1 MLRHLRVTN
10 FAILSDVEIELGPG
24 MNVLT
29 GETGAGKSLIVEAV
43 NLLRGGRASAD
54 IPRTGTDEAVVE
66 AIVEVPADLRDRV
79 IAVLEGAGLPG
90 LGSQGAASHGG
101 PSPGLA
107 QGSGHGSGQG
117 SGHGS
122 GHGSGQG
129 SSRDEDRECDAVFIR
144 RVIQRG
150 GRSRTYVN
158 GALTTAAR
166 LAELGALLVD
176 LSGQHQHQ
184 GLVDPSR
191 HRDLLDAFGAAEPLV
206 EAMSAAWAEL
216 RRCDDALAALGGD
229 EREREARIDY
239 LRYQLEELD
248 AAAFASGED
257 QMIEIERVRL
267 ASVDLLQGAARA
279 AEDALYGS
287 DDSARDRV
295 AAAAREV
302 ERGMRTDATLEPL
315 AKQLSEIETLI
326 DDAADQLRSYA
337 DKLEGDPERL
347 AYLDER
353 IALIRRLVRKHAAA
367 NLDEILVKATQLRA
381 ELDAL
386 TGRDATLA
394 DVLAMRTKAE
404 AAAMSAAAALTASR
418 KKAARKLEKEVGAAL
433 VELGMGSARLQV
445 SIETLDA
452 IEISDPSSS
461 FSSNGANRSSSSSN
475 GASSTASGSSI
486 SSATGGPK
494 TPTPNGAPKSSPP
507 TGAAKAKGTPLRR
520 GLGPHGADRVELVLA
535 SNKGEDARP
544 LTKIASGGELSR
556 IMLALKLGLQSAGRA
571 DHVAT
576 YVFDEVDA
584 GIGGATAQVVGS
596 QIRAVAGDRG
606 TGARGRQ
613 VLCVT
618 HLPQIAAF
626 ADQHF
631 HVEKAEVAG
640 RTETRVKKL
649 TVAARKDELAR
660 MLGGQA
666 TSKAKAHAAELLA
679 EAARPRKSAS
689 ARV

>member
-10 FAILSDVEIELGPG
+10 FAILSDVEIELGAG

-66 AIVEVPADLRDRV
+66 AIVEVPPDLRERV

-90 LGSQGAASHGG
+90 LGSQGE
-101 PSPGLA
+101 P
-107 QGSGHGSGQG
+107 
-117 SGHGS
+117 
-122 GHGSGQG
+122 
-129 SSRDEDRECDAVFIR
+129 DEVFIR

-191 HRDLLDAFGAAEPLV
+191 HRDLLDAFGAAQPLA
-206 EAMSAAWAEL
+206 EAMALAWAEL

-239 LRYQLEELD
+239 LRYQLDELD
-248 AAAFASGED
+248 AAALSPGED
-257 QMIEIERVRL
+257 QTIELERVRL

-279 AEDALYGS
+279 AEDVLYGS
-287 DDSARDRV
+287 DESARDRV

-302 ERGMRTDATLEPL
+302 ERGLRTDSTLEPI
-315 AKQLSEIETLI
+315 AKQLVEIETLI

-367 NLDEILVKATQLRA
+367 GLDEILAKAAQLRS
-381 ELDAL
+381 ELVAL
-386 TGRDATLA
+386 TGRDATLVE
-394 DVLAMRTKAE
+394 VLAARTKAE
-404 AAAMSAAAALTASR
+404 AAAMSAAAALTACR

-433 VELGMGSARLQV
+433 AELGMGSALLQV
-445 SIETLDA
+445 SIDTLDPA
-452 IEISDPSSS
+452 DTHDSH
-461 FSSNGANRSSSSSN
+461 GAADG
-475 GASSTASGSSI
+475 GASTKDSSGSAKDAAVTKDAKASAPRSATASPAR
-486 SSATGGPK
+486 SAS
-494 TPTPNGAPKSSPP
+494 A
-507 TGAAKAKGTPLRR
+507 RR

-544 LTKIASGGELSR
+544 LAKIASGGELSR

-571 DHVAT
+571 EHVAT
-576 YVFDEVDA
+576 YVFDEVDT

-596 QIRAVAGDRG
+596 QIRAVAGERG
-606 TGARGRQ
+606 TGANGRQ

-626 ADQHF
+626 ADHHF
-631 HVEKAEVAG
+631 HVEKAEVGG
-640 RTETRVKKL
+640 RTETRVKRL
-649 TVAARKDELAR
+649 TAAARKDELAR

-679 EAARPRKSAS
+679 EAARPRKTPS
-689 ARV
+689 ARAS